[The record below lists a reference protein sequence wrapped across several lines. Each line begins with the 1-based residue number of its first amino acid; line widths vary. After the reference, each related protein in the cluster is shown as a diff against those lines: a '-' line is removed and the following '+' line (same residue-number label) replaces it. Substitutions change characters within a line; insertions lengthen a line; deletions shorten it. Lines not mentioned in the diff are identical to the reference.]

1 MDTIKKLLK
10 KEIVR
15 YVIAGGAT
23 TVVNIV
29 SFYLLRMFTGLS
41 RSGANVIAISLA
53 ILFAFFANKFFVFTE
68 SSKKDAVTLSRE
80 FISFVGTRLLA
91 MLVEVVGTNLLC
103 DSFRCNEFL
112 SKIIIQFFVV
122 VINYVFGKCFVFKKK
137 KPSIRLFMKKNYII
151 LLAGLLPACFL
162 LGVWIA
168 EKIGPFGG
176 NSLTMVDSLHQY
188 LPFFSDYYDKLQN
201 EGSLFYTWDIGLGSN
216 MLSIIAYYIACPIN
230 FLVVLFK
237 QEHIYIA
244 MSLFIGIKIILS
256 GMSFAYY
263 MREKCEEQGK
273 YQAVILIFSTAYAL
287 SNYIIGYSWNLM
299 WMDCILILPLI
310 MAGFERM
317 TETGNYKLYVLS
329 LFYGLM
335 CNYYICF
342 MICIFLVMEFLLTNH
357 KSIKKFFTDGFRL
370 AGCSLLA
377 AGMAAFLL
385 IPAYLGLNTTASAN
399 RVFPKAEWYGSI
411 WDQIKQLFYLTK
423 PIKNQQFD
431 GGLNIYCGTICF
443 VLLFVY
449 LLNRRIKLW
458 DKVKNVIILVVIF
471 ASFNNQLLNYIWHGF
486 HDQYGIPNR
495 FSFLFIFLLLAMCCE
510 VLMKLQKKDILSV
523 MLGIACGYAFLILAT
538 KKCTLEKETLLW
550 TEIFITAYAVC
561 MVGFTLTKG
570 MWKRIISYVLLIVC
584 LVETTINGIKGYDSN
599 GYVDIS
605 QYFGLESEIRNA
617 IDYLDC
623 KDKPYRVEMMNT
635 KIVDEPTFYNLKS
648 VCLFGSTVSAD
659 LVDMMHDLGY
669 YTGANEFLFDGGNT
683 VSNSLLGI
691 KYLLQRDGEYNY
703 FDVNYVNEVDGIRLY
718 ENPYALS
725 LGYMVNNDLLDYDGD
740 IGNMFETLNQFVKLS
755 TGVPGVFS
763 ELYPEVSTY
772 SDNCEVT
779 RQGDLSEYY
788 SYKRTDSSTCN
799 FQLSFDIT
807 DETNDIYIM
816 ANCSGI
822 NKVRIYIDNEEK
834 NYERLQNQ
842 TYHVGH
848 LVKGQKV
855 TVEYCF
861 RDTQANTGTA
871 RLIVADMNW
880 ESFLQAYDI
889 LQSQQL
895 LIGKME
901 DGYVK
906 GYITISYP
914 GLLFT
919 SIPYDAGWTAYV
931 DGEKYE
937 IDKVGNAFI
946 ALKLAAGDH
955 VIEFKYFP
963 PGLKLGLILTFACWL
978 LFGFLCGRRQLQN
991 RNAEKTSGRRK
1002 RRTQSAGI
1010 NETESDATSDL
1021 PEPDDRSLS
1030 VDEAVEQTEPETL
1043 DDYYYKHVDE
1053 ILKDVFDN
1061 DPK

>member
-1 MDTIKKLLK
+1 M
-10 KEIVR
+10 
-15 YVIAGGAT
+15 
-23 TVVNIV
+23 
-29 SFYLLRMFTGLS
+29 
-41 RSGANVIAISLA
+41 
-53 ILFAFFANKFFVFTE
+53 
-68 SSKKDAVTLSRE
+68 
-80 FISFVGTRLLA
+80 
-91 MLVEVVGTNLLC
+91 
-103 DSFRCNEFL
+103 
-112 SKIIIQFFVV
+112 
-122 VINYVFGKCFVFKKK
+122 
-137 KPSIRLFMKKNYII
+137 
-151 LLAGLLPACFL
+151 
-162 LGVWIA
+162 
-168 EKIGPFGG
+168 
-176 NSLTMVDSLHQY
+176 
-188 LPFFSDYYDKLQN
+188 
-201 EGSLFYTWDIGLGSN
+201 
-216 MLSIIAYYIACPIN
+216 
-230 FLVVLFK
+230 
-237 QEHIYIA
+237 
-244 MSLFIGIKIILS
+244 
-256 GMSFAYY
+256 
-263 MREKCEEQGK
+263 
-273 YQAVILIFSTAYAL
+273 
-287 SNYIIGYSWNLM
+287 
-299 WMDCILILPLI
+299 
-310 MAGFERM
+310 
-317 TETGNYKLYVLS
+317 
-329 LFYGLM
+329 
-335 CNYYICF
+335 
-342 MICIFLVMEFLLTNH
+342 
-357 KSIKKFFTDGFRL
+357 
-370 AGCSLLA
+370 
-377 AGMAAFLL
+377 
-385 IPAYLGLNTTASAN
+385 
-399 RVFPKAEWYGSI
+399 
-411 WDQIKQLFYLTK
+411 
-423 PIKNQQFD
+423 
-431 GGLNIYCGTICF
+431 
-443 VLLFVY
+443 
-449 LLNRRIKLW
+449 
-458 DKVKNVIILVVIF
+458 
-471 ASFNNQLLNYIWHGF
+471 NYIWHGF

-523 MLGIACGYAFLILAT
+523 MLGIACGYAFLILTA

-550 TEIFITAYAVC
+550 TEIFITVYAVC

-570 MWKRIISYVLLIVC
+570 MWKRIISYVLLVAC

-617 IDYLDC
+617 VDYLDC

-648 VCLFGSTVSAD
+648 ICLFGSTVSAD

-683 VSNSLLGI
+683 VSNSLLGV
-691 KYLLQRDGEYNY
+691 KYLLQREGEYNY
-703 FDVNYVNEVDGIRLY
+703 FDVNYLNEVDGIRLY

-740 IGNMFETLNQFVKLS
+740 IGNMFETLNQFVKLA

-779 RQGDLSEYY
+779 RQSDLSEYY
-788 SYKRTDSSTCN
+788 SYTRTDSSTCN

-861 RDTQANTGTA
+861 RDTQAETGTA

-919 SIPYDAGWTAYV
+919 SIPYDDGWTAYV

-978 LFGFLCGRRQLQN
+978 LFGFLCGRRQLRN
-991 RNAEKTSGRRK
+991 RKAETASGRRK

-1010 NETESDATSDL
+1010 NETEPDATSDL
-1021 PEPDDRSLS
+1021 SEPDNRILS
-1030 VDEAVEQTEPETL
+1030 VDEAREQTEPETL
-1043 DDYYYKHVDE
+1043 DDDYYKHVDE
-1053 ILKDVFDN
+1053 ILKDVFD
-1061 DPK
+1061 DDTK

>member
-1 MDTIKKLLK
+1 
-10 KEIVR
+10 
-15 YVIAGGAT
+15 
-23 TVVNIV
+23 
-29 SFYLLRMFTGLS
+29 
-41 RSGANVIAISLA
+41 
-53 ILFAFFANKFFVFTE
+53 
-68 SSKKDAVTLSRE
+68 
-80 FISFVGTRLLA
+80 
-91 MLVEVVGTNLLC
+91 
-103 DSFRCNEFL
+103 
-112 SKIIIQFFVV
+112 
-122 VINYVFGKCFVFKKK
+122 
-137 KPSIRLFMKKNYII
+137 
-151 LLAGLLPACFL
+151 
-162 LGVWIA
+162 
-168 EKIGPFGG
+168 
-176 NSLTMVDSLHQY
+176 
-188 LPFFSDYYDKLQN
+188 
-201 EGSLFYTWDIGLGSN
+201 
-216 MLSIIAYYIACPIN
+216 
-230 FLVVLFK
+230 
-237 QEHIYIA
+237 
-244 MSLFIGIKIILS
+244 
-256 GMSFAYY
+256 
-263 MREKCEEQGK
+263 
-273 YQAVILIFSTAYAL
+273 
-287 SNYIIGYSWNLM
+287 
-299 WMDCILILPLI
+299 
-310 MAGFERM
+310 
-317 TETGNYKLYVLS
+317 
-329 LFYGLM
+329 
-335 CNYYICF
+335 
-342 MICIFLVMEFLLTNH
+342 
-357 KSIKKFFTDGFRL
+357 
-370 AGCSLLA
+370 
-377 AGMAAFLL
+377 
-385 IPAYLGLNTTASAN
+385 
-399 RVFPKAEWYGSI
+399 
-411 WDQIKQLFYLTK
+411 
-423 PIKNQQFD
+423 
-431 GGLNIYCGTICF
+431 
-443 VLLFVY
+443 
-449 LLNRRIKLW
+449 
-458 DKVKNVIILVVIF
+458 
-471 ASFNNQLLNYIWHGF
+471 
-486 HDQYGIPNR
+486 
-495 FSFLFIFLLLAMCCE
+495 
-510 VLMKLQKKDILSV
+510 

-550 TEIFITAYAVC
+550 TEIFITVYAIC

-807 DETNDIYIM
+807 DDTNDIYIM

-978 LFGFLCGRRQLQN
+978 LFGFLCGRRQFQN
-991 RNAEKTSGRRK
+991 RKVENASGRRK

-1021 PEPDDRSLS
+1021 PEPDDRSPS

-1043 DDYYYKHVDE
+1043 DDDYYKHVDE
-1053 ILKDVFDN
+1053 ILKDVFDD

>member
-1 MDTIKKLLK
+1 
-10 KEIVR
+10 
-15 YVIAGGAT
+15 
-23 TVVNIV
+23 
-29 SFYLLRMFTGLS
+29 
-41 RSGANVIAISLA
+41 
-53 ILFAFFANKFFVFTE
+53 
-68 SSKKDAVTLSRE
+68 
-80 FISFVGTRLLA
+80 
-91 MLVEVVGTNLLC
+91 
-103 DSFRCNEFL
+103 
-112 SKIIIQFFVV
+112 
-122 VINYVFGKCFVFKKK
+122 
-137 KPSIRLFMKKNYII
+137 
-151 LLAGLLPACFL
+151 
-162 LGVWIA
+162 
-168 EKIGPFGG
+168 
-176 NSLTMVDSLHQY
+176 
-188 LPFFSDYYDKLQN
+188 
-201 EGSLFYTWDIGLGSN
+201 
-216 MLSIIAYYIACPIN
+216 
-230 FLVVLFK
+230 
-237 QEHIYIA
+237 
-244 MSLFIGIKIILS
+244 
-256 GMSFAYY
+256 
-263 MREKCEEQGK
+263 
-273 YQAVILIFSTAYAL
+273 
-287 SNYIIGYSWNLM
+287 
-299 WMDCILILPLI
+299 
-310 MAGFERM
+310 
-317 TETGNYKLYVLS
+317 
-329 LFYGLM
+329 
-335 CNYYICF
+335 
-342 MICIFLVMEFLLTNH
+342 
-357 KSIKKFFTDGFRL
+357 
-370 AGCSLLA
+370 
-377 AGMAAFLL
+377 
-385 IPAYLGLNTTASAN
+385 
-399 RVFPKAEWYGSI
+399 
-411 WDQIKQLFYLTK
+411 
-423 PIKNQQFD
+423 
-431 GGLNIYCGTICF
+431 
-443 VLLFVY
+443 
-449 LLNRRIKLW
+449 
-458 DKVKNVIILVVIF
+458 
-471 ASFNNQLLNYIWHGF
+471 
-486 HDQYGIPNR
+486 
-495 FSFLFIFLLLAMCCE
+495 
-510 VLMKLQKKDILSV
+510 
-523 MLGIACGYAFLILAT
+523 
-538 KKCTLEKETLLW
+538 
-550 TEIFITAYAVC
+550 
-561 MVGFTLTKG
+561 
-570 MWKRIISYVLLIVC
+570 
-584 LVETTINGIKGYDSN
+584 
-599 GYVDIS
+599 
-605 QYFGLESEIRNA
+605 
-617 IDYLDC
+617 
-623 KDKPYRVEMMNT
+623 
-635 KIVDEPTFYNLKS
+635 
-648 VCLFGSTVSAD
+648 
-659 LVDMMHDLGY
+659 MMHDLGY

-963 PGLKLGLILTFACWL
+963 PGLKLGLIFTFACWL
-978 LFGFLCGRRQLQN
+978 LFGFLCGRRQFQN
-991 RNAEKTSGRRK
+991 RKVENASGRRK
-1002 RRTQSAGI
+1002 RRIQSAGI

-1030 VDEAVEQTEPETL
+1030 VDEAVEQTEPEAL
-1043 DDYYYKHVDE
+1043 DDDYYKHVDE
-1053 ILKDVFDN
+1053 ILKDVFDD